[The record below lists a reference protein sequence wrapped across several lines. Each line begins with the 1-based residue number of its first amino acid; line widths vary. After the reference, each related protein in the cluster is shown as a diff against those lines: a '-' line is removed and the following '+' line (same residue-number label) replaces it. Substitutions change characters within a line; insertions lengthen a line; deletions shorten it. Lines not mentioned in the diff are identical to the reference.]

1 MMKMVFTYLPIRLH
15 NETKIYLNY
24 SITNLNNQNI
34 IPIIYADKDY
44 FKDTS
49 LEYDFRKIE
58 IDSKYLVPNLWS
70 YPKLKVL
77 SEIDYPFIHLD
88 NDLVIKNFLPT
99 LDRIKKTGINL
110 CYKHSVDESKN
121 PIFKELFKKY
131 STIEIPFDELN
142 NTCIISS
149 FDYKTVNIS
158 YKNVLQIIDKNYDE
172 FIIRK
177 NGIPPITLNQQY
189 VNLFFKEI
197 NYLFDDNPSYDDF
210 DKNGIAHIA
219 EKNLINKFILNKQL
233 I

>member
-1 MMKMVFTYLPIRLH
+1 MIKIIFTYVPIRLDL
-15 NETKIYLNY
+15 ETKIYLNY
-24 SITNLNNQNI
+24 SISNLNNQNI
-34 IPIIYADKDY
+34 IPVIYSDKDY
-44 FKDTS
+44 FEFSS
-49 LEYDFRKIE
+49 LKYEFKKIL
-58 IDSKYLVPNLWS
+58 IDSKYLRPNLWS

-88 NDLVIKNFLPT
+88 NDLVIKDFLPT
-99 LDRIKKTGINL
+99 LDKIKKTGINL
-110 CYKHSVDESKN
+110 CYKHSIDEAKKL
-121 PIFKELFKKY
+121 IFKELFKKY

-149 FDYKTVNIS
+149 FDYENVNLS
-158 YKNVLQIIDKNYDE
+158 YKNVLEIIDKNYDE

-177 NGIPPITLNQQY
+177 NDIPPITLNQQY